1 MYKIFLSL
9 FSSLFFGVV
18 LSAELVSGVSVVVKG
33 EAITLYDVK
42 EEMRISNVDAAAAT
56 DVLIRKK
63 LEALEIKERKI
74 SVTSSE
80 VYDDIKKVAAAN
92 KMSID
97 EFYEAVRESNGLSSA
112 EFKEKTQEKILSQ
125 KLYSA
130 IAYSSVEAPVEDEIK
145 EYYEL
150 HKEDFSRPT
159 AFKATV
165 YTSKTKEILQKKIS
179 TPVFHSTEIKIEEQI
194 FPYDRISPELAQL
207 LEKTEVNSFTP
218 IILDNKGSFVSFY
231 LKEIQKPSKSGYNE
245 VKEQIVNLIMGQKR
259 EQVLSD
265 YFARLKGNADIQIIR
280 KVE

>member
-9 FSSLFFGVV
+9 FFGVV
-18 LSAELVSGVSVVVKG
+18 LNAELVSGVSVVVKG

-42 EEMRISNVDAAAAT
+42 EEMRMSNVDATAAT
-56 DVLIRKK
+56 DNLIRKK
-63 LEALEIKERKI
+63 LEEAEINEKKI
-74 SVTSSE
+74 SVTSTE

-97 EFYEAVRESNGLSSA
+97 EFYDAVRESNGLSSA
-112 EFKEKTQEKILSQ
+112 EFKEKTKEKILSQ

-130 IAYSSVEAPVEDEIK
+130 IAYSSVEAPTEDEIK

-165 YTSKTKEILQKKIS
+165 YTSKNRDILQKKIS
-179 TPVFHSTEIKIEEQI
+179 TPVFNSNEIKIEEQV

-207 LEKTEVNSFTP
+207 LEKAQINSFTP
-218 IILDNKGSFVSFY
+218 IIMDNKGSFVSFY
-231 LKEIQKPSKSGYNE
+231 LKEIQKPSKSAFDD

-259 EQVLSD
+259 EQVLGD
-265 YFARLKGNADIQIIR
+265 YFARLRGNADIQIIR
-280 KVE
+280 KAE